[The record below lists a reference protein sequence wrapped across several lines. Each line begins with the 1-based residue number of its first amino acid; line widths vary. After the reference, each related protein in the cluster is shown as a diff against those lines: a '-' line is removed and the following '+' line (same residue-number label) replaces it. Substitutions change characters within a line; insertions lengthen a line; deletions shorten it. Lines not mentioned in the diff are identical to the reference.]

1 MKKMMAF
8 SLLLLTAIT
17 CFFQQEPLVT
27 NIFQDAYIL
36 DVLADMSAQTGVSII
51 ADTTVTGF
59 VTVEFTDVPLEQALK
74 MVLMPG
80 GYSYIKLDGFYFVG
94 SPDPKNPAFRH
105 IAQTKTYK
113 LKYLTVDSLMSLIPT
128 TYEPFVKVDK
138 ETNQVTITAPAEFV
152 AEFEEVLSQIDVAP
166 NQIKISVLVTE
177 ISKDKLSEL
186 GLQEIGYSFGANQQ
200 FNPNWQVITGLVS
213 GALAIQTDI
222 FGTIV
227 AKIAALE
234 EQRQAKI
241 KADPWI
247 IAKENKPARLFVGQ
261 REIIIVQPEGA
272 AATIQTVDVGIGLDI
287 VARVVGENEIEV
299 SLTPSVSYFSNGR
312 TTRTLSTKRNEMST
326 TLIIRSGQTVAVSGL
341 TVEGDSQSSSGLPL
355 LSRIPLL
362 RYLFGVRSESSEERE
377 LVIFLSVEKL

>member
-1 MKKMMAF
+1 MRKMMAF
-8 SLLLLTAIT
+8 SFLLLTAIT
-17 CFFQQEPLVT
+17 CFFQQGPLVT

-36 DVLADMSAQTGVSII
+36 DVLADISAQTNVPII

-59 VTVEFTDVPLEQALK
+59 VTVEFKDVPLEQALK

-80 GYSYIKLDGFYFVG
+80 GYTYIKLDGFYFVG

-128 TYEPFVKVDK
+128 MYEPFVKVDK
-138 ETNQVTITAPAEFV
+138 ETNQVMITAPAEFV
-152 AEFEEVLSQIDVAP
+152 AEFEKILSQIDVAP
-166 NQIKISVLVTE
+166 SQIKISVLVTE

-186 GLQEIGYSFGANQQ
+186 GLQEMGYSFGANQQ
-200 FNPNWQVITGLVS
+200 FNENWKAITGLVS
-213 GALAIQTDI
+213 GALTIQTDI

-227 AKIAALE
+227 AKIAAL

-287 VARVVGENEIEV
+287 IARVVGENEIEV

-341 TVEGDSQSSSGLPL
+341 TVEGESQSSSGLPL

-362 RYLFGVRSESSEERE
+362 RYLFGVRSESSEQRE

>member
-1 MKKMMAF
+1 M
-8 SLLLLTAIT
+8 
-17 CFFQQEPLVT
+17 
-27 NIFQDAYIL
+27 
-36 DVLADMSAQTGVSII
+36 
-51 ADTTVTGF
+51 
-59 VTVEFTDVPLEQALK
+59 
-74 MVLMPG
+74 
-80 GYSYIKLDGFYFVG
+80 
-94 SPDPKNPAFRH
+94 
-105 IAQTKTYK
+105 
-113 LKYLTVDSLMSLIPT
+113 
-128 TYEPFVKVDK
+128 
-138 ETNQVTITAPAEFV
+138 ITAPAEFV
-152 AEFEEVLSQIDVAP
+152 AEFEKILSQIDVAP
-166 NQIKISVLVTE
+166 SQVKISILVTE

-186 GLQEIGYSFGANQQ
+186 GLQEMGYSFGANQQ
-200 FNPNWQVITGLVS
+200 FNENWQAITGLVS
-213 GALAIQTDI
+213 GALTIQTDI

-272 AATIQTVDVGIGLDI
+272 VATIQTVDVGIGLDI
-287 VARVVGENEIEV
+287 IVRVVGENEIEV
-299 SLTPSVSYFSNGR
+299 SFTPSVSYFSNGR

-341 TVEGDSQSSSGLPL
+341 TVEGESQSSSGLPL

-362 RYLFGVRSESSEERE
+362 RYLFGVRSESSEQRE

>member
-1 MKKMMAF
+1 MRKLMVV

-17 CFFQQEPLVT
+17 CFFEEEPLVT
-27 NIFQDAYIL
+27 NIFQDTYIL
-36 DVLADMSAQTGVSII
+36 DVLADISAQTGIPII

-59 VTVEFTDVPLEQALK
+59 VTVELTDVPLEQALK
-74 MVLMPG
+74 IVLMPG
-80 GYSYIKLDGFYFVG
+80 GYTYIKLDGFYFVG

-105 IAQTKTYK
+105 IAQTKTYR
-113 LKYLTVDSLMSLIPT
+113 LKYLNVDSLVNLIPSM
-128 TYEPFVKVDK
+128 YEPFLKVDR
-138 ETNQVTITAPAEFV
+138 ETSQVTINAPEEIVKDF
-152 AEFEEVLSQIDVAP
+152 EVLLNQIDVAP
-166 NQIKISVLVTE
+166 NQVKISVLVTE
-177 ISKDKLSEL
+177 ISKDRLSEL

-200 FNPNWQVITGLVS
+200 FNENWQAITGLVS
-213 GALAIQTDI
+213 GTLAIQTDV

-234 EQRQAKI
+234 EERQAKI

-247 IAKENKPARLFVGQ
+247 IAKENKPAKLFVGQ

-287 VARVVGENEIEV
+287 VARVVGEDEIEV

-341 TVEGDSQSSSGLPL
+341 TVEDDSQSSSGLPL

-362 RYLFGVRSESSEERE
+362 RYLFGVRSESSEQRE

>member
-1 MKKMMAF
+1 MKRSMMIF
-8 SLLLLTAIT
+8 VFLMSAIT

-36 DVLADMSAQTGVSII
+36 DVLADISAQTGVPIVPDMTIS
-51 ADTTVTGF
+51 GF
-59 VTVEFTDVPLEQALK
+59 VTIELRDVPLEQALK

-80 GYSYIKLDGFYFVG
+80 GYTYIKLDGFYFV
-94 SPDPKNPAFRH
+94 SSADPKNPAFRH

-113 LKYLTVDSLMSLIPT
+113 PRYLSIDSVMSLIPT
-128 TYEPFVKVDK
+128 IYEPFLKSDK
-138 ETNQVTITAPAEFV
+138 ETNRITITAPAEIIQS
-152 AEFEEVLSQIDVAP
+152 FEKALNEIDTPPAQV
-166 NQIKISVLVTE
+166 KISVLVTE

-186 GLQEIGYSFGANQQ
+186 GLEELGYSFGANQQ
-200 FNPNWQVITGLVS
+200 FNESWQAIVGLVS
-213 GALAIQTDI
+213 GSLAIQTDV

-247 IAKENKPARLFVGQ
+247 IAKENKPAKLFVGQ

-287 VARVVGENEIEV
+287 IARTVGENEIEV

-326 TLIIRSGQTVAVSGL
+326 TVIIRSGQTVAVSGL
-341 TVEGDSQSSSGLPL
+341 TVESGSQTSSGLPL

-362 RYLFGVRSESSEERE
+362 RYLFGTRSDSSAQRE

>member
-1 MKKMMAF
+1 MKKVI
-8 SLLLLTAIT
+8 LLLSLMVASI
-17 CFFQQEPLVT
+17 CFLQEEPLVT
-27 NIFQDAYIL
+27 NIFQDTYIL
-36 DVLADMSAQTGVSII
+36 DVLADISAQTGVPIV
-51 ADTTVTGF
+51 ADTTVSGF
-59 VTVEFTDVPLEQALK
+59 VTIELRDVPLEQALK

-80 GYSYIKLDGFYFVG
+80 GYSYVKFDGFYFVG
-94 SPDPKNPAFRH
+94 TPDPKNPAFRH
-105 IAQTKTYK
+105 IAQTKTFK
-113 LKYLTVDSLMSLIPT
+113 PKYLSVDSLLSLIPVV
-128 TYEPFVKVDK
+128 YEPFLKVDK
-138 ETNQVTITAPAEFV
+138 ETNQITISAPKEFV
-152 AEFEEVLSQIDVAP
+152 EEFEKVLNQLDVAP
-166 NQIKISVLVTE
+166 NQVKISVLVTE

-186 GLQEIGYSFGANQQ
+186 GLQELGYSFGANQQ
-200 FNPNWQVITGLVS
+200 FNENWQAIVGLVS
-213 GALAIQTDI
+213 GTIAIQTDV

-272 AATIQTVDVGIGLDI
+272 AATIQTVDVGIGLDV
-287 VARVVGENEIEV
+287 VARTVGDNEIEI
-299 SLTPSVSYFSNGR
+299 SITPSVSYFSNGR

-326 TLIIRSGQTVAVSGL
+326 TIIIRSGQTVAVSGL
-341 TVEGDSQSSSGLPL
+341 SVENDSQTSSGLPL

-362 RYLFGVRSESSEERE
+362 RYLFGTKSESSSQRE